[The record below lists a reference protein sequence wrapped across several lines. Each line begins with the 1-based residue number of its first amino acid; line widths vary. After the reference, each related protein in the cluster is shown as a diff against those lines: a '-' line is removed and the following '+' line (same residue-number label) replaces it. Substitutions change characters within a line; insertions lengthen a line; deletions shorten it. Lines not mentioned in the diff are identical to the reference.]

1 MTQPATSS
9 SNSTAKSPKPTV
21 WVQARPL
28 GWLWGRSPHFVKS
41 LLWRL
46 RSRFLLLALG
56 LVCLLAALGLHL
68 AQERPPLWTGD
79 LPQAGVALQSSRAVR
94 EEAGGDEAMERR
106 SPSPPPDHTEDRDEG
121 RAPRPLPKYGHL
133 AFAEADAADLM
144 IVASYSQ
151 DVAQRF
157 EQLHTDA
164 GLALLKMIDAA
175 RLDGVWIVPV
185 SGFRDYERQTRL
197 FRWKTHQYG
206 SAEAA
211 ARAVAPPGYSEHHT
225 GYAVD
230 LSDGL
235 ARATDV
241 SLSFGKTAAFQWLT
255 RRAAEFGFELSFPEN
270 NPQGV
275 NYEPWHWRFVGTPA
289 ARELFPPVCES
300 GTCCSGSCVGGKF
313 TIGQGAG

>member
-9 SNSTAKSPKPTV
+9 SQPTAEPPKPTV
-21 WVQARPL
+21 WVRSRPL
-28 GWLWGRSPHFVKS
+28 GWFWGRSPHA
-41 LLWRL
+41 L
-46 RSRFLLLALG
+46 RRWVRRFWLPLLLGLG
-56 LVCLLAALGLHL
+56 VLLGALGLHSLGNPSVWNPL
-68 AQERPPLWTGD
+68 ALHVGRLPWSESQTGQTVMQGAEGAIALSTSANPARD
-79 LPQAGVALQSSRAVR
+79 L
-94 EEAGGDEAMERR
+94 
-106 SPSPPPDHTEDRDEG
+106 TEDRDEG
-121 RAPRPLPKYGHL
+121 RAPRPLPRYGHF
-133 AFAEADAADLM
+133 AFAEADPADLM
-144 IVASYSQ
+144 VVASYSQ

-197 FRWKTHQYG
+197 FRLKTQQYG

-211 ARAVAPPGYSEHHT
+211 ARAVAPPGHSEHHT

-235 ARATDV
+235 ARAMDI
-241 SLSFGKTAAFQWLT
+241 SEAFGKTAAYAWLT

-275 NYEPWHWRFVGTPA
+275 NYEPWHWRYVGTPE
-289 ARELFPPVCES
+289 ARQLFEPLAES
-300 GTCCSGSCVGGKF
+300 IKF
-313 TIGQGAG
+313 VE

>member
-1 MTQPATSS
+1 MTQPATPSS
-9 SNSTAKSPKPTV
+9 KSAAESPKPTV
-21 WVQARPL
+21 WVQVRSV
-28 GWLWGRSPHFVKS
+28 GWLRGRSPHFVKP
-41 LLWRL
+41 LLRRL

-56 LVCLLAALGLHL
+56 LMCFLAALGLHL

-79 LPQAGVALQSSRAVR
+79 LPQADGMLPLSRAVHDK
-94 EEAGGDEAMERR
+94 AGGEGAIA
-106 SPSPPPDHTEDRDEG
+106 SPSPTSPSDHTEDRDEG
-121 RAPRPLPKYGHL
+121 RAPRPLPRYGHF
-133 AFAEADAADLM
+133 AFAEADPADLM
-144 IVASYSQ
+144 VVASYSQ

-206 SAEAA
+206 SAAAA
-211 ARAVAPPGYSEHHT
+211 ARAVAPPGHSEHHT

-235 ARATDV
+235 ARAMDI

-275 NYEPWHWRFVGTPA
+275 NYEPWHWRYVGTPE
-289 ARELFPPVCES
+289 ARQLFEPLAES
-300 GTCCSGSCVGGKF
+300 IKF
-313 TIGQGAG
+313 VE

>member
-9 SNSTAKSPKPTV
+9 SQLPAEPPKPTV
-21 WVQARPL
+21 WVRPRPL
-28 GWLWGRSPHFVKS
+28 GWFWGRSPHSLKRWVK
-41 LLWRL
+41 
-46 RSRFLLLALG
+46 RFWWPLLLG
-56 LVCLLAALGLHL
+56 LTVLLAAWGL
-68 AQERPPLWTGD
+68 PLMWNLSVWNPLLLRVGR
-79 LPQAGVALQSSRAVR
+79 LPQAAMQAAPPARDQEKPKAIAPSSS
-94 EEAGGDEAMERR
+94 ENFTQDYQ
-106 SPSPPPDHTEDRDEG
+106 DYIEDRDDG
-121 RAPRPLPKYGHL
+121 RAPRPLPRYGHL
-133 AFAEADAADLM
+133 AFAEADADDLM
-144 IVASYSQ
+144 VVASYSQ

-157 EQLHTDA
+157 ERLHTDA

-175 RLDGVWIVPV
+175 RLEGVWIVPV

-235 ARATDV
+235 ARAMDV

-255 RRAAEFGFELSFPEN
+255 RHAAEFGFELSFPEN

-275 NYEPWHWRFVGTPA
+275 NYEPWHWRYVGTPE
-289 ARELFPPVCES
+289 ARQLFER
-300 GTCCSGSCVGGKF
+300 
-313 TIGQGAG
+313 

>member
-1 MTQPATSS
+1 
-9 SNSTAKSPKPTV
+9 
-21 WVQARPL
+21 L
-28 GWLWGRSPHFVKS
+28 GWLQGRSPHFVKS
-41 LLWRL
+41 LLRRL

-68 AQERPPLWTGD
+68 AQERLPLWTGNF
-79 LPQAGVALQSSRAVR
+79 PQASVMLKSSRAVR
-94 EEAGGDEAMERR
+94 EKAGGDGATERR
-106 SPSPPPDHTEDRDEG
+106 SPPSSSERTEDRDEG
-121 RAPRPLPKYGHL
+121 RAPRPLPQYGHL
-133 AFAEADAADLM
+133 AFAEANAADLM

-157 EQLHTDA
+157 ERLHTDA

-185 SGFRDYERQTRL
+185 SGFRDYERQKRL

-211 ARAVAPPGYSEHHT
+211 AQVVAPPGHSEHHT

-235 ARATDV
+235 ARAMDV

-275 NYEPWHWRFVGTPA
+275 NYEPWHWRYVGTPA
-289 ARELFPPVCES
+289 ARRLFDSETES
-300 GTCCSGSCVGGKF
+300 MKSVG
-313 TIGQGAG
+313 